1 MRSWGGEAFDAAV
14 SPQPSAEP
22 SSEYR
27 CLDHGAGIEGLGAA
41 GAVKTACAKIFGIAC
56 GDVIQAIL
64 ARRRYAGASIIYAR
78 SLH

>member
-1 MRSWGGEAFDAAV
+1 
-14 SPQPSAEP
+14 
-22 SSEYR
+22 
-27 CLDHGAGIEGLGAA
+27 LGAA